1 MFSNDFDQLTLAD
14 IEYLVEN
21 RISEGRQLEF
31 KRDHYGRNDESKR
44 EFAADVSAMANAFGG
59 HLLVGVGA
67 DKGTASEVCG
77 VIERDPDGLMRNVSD
92 SIRSSLEPPLLGCRV
107 KWIPIDEDRGV
118 LLIRIPRS
126 DSAPHRVVVGNS
138 RHFYLRDEN
147 GKHPMSVSELRR
159 AFLFGAE
166 VEERIR
172 RFRTERTRI
181 LVDNEGP
188 LAVGTP
194 DDARLILHVI
204 PRATFTEGLQL
215 TFDERSTGY
224 WPWPLGTRG
233 GDPTHC
239 MDGIVAYAGS
249 GGQIGT
255 VRAFSTLFRNGIAE
269 AVAGIH
275 VATKEGRT
283 WISLKGIEKDLSSG
297 VRSILREYRKRSI
310 PAPFLILVTIVGVRG
325 VSVSV
330 GDRYDKVVFPYRADG
345 IVIPEIVLDSLRVI
359 DDLDSHMKPL
369 FDLMWNAFG
378 HRASPYFE

>member
-1 MFSNDFDQLTLAD
+1 MRCHQSRWQP
-14 IEYLVEN
+14 N
-21 RISEGRQLEF
+21 R
-31 KRDHYGRNDESKR
+31 GRNPLSDSPETVQTNRASS
-44 EFAADVSAMANAFGG
+44 VSAMANAFGG
-59 HLLVGVGA
+59 YVLIGVEE

-77 VIERDPDGLMRNVSD
+77 IVESDPDRLTRGVSD

-172 RFRTERTRI
+172 RFRAERTQV

-215 TFDERSTGY
+215 SFDERSAGH

-233 GDPTHC
+233 ADPMHC
-239 MDGIVAYAGS
+239 MDGLVAYAGPS
-249 GGQIGT
+249 GQIGT
-255 VRAFSTLFRNGIAE
+255 VHAFSTLFRNGIGE
-269 AVAGIH
+269 AVAGIYLG
-275 VATKEGRT
+275 TKEGRT
-283 WISLKGIEKDLSSG
+283 WIHLKGIEEVLSSG
-297 VRSILREYRKRSI
+297 VRGVLREYRKRNI
-310 PAPFLILVTIVGVRG
+310 PAPYLILVTIAGVRG
-325 VSVSV
+325 VSAAID
-330 GDRYDKVVFPYRADG
+330 DRYDQIVFPYRADK
-345 IVIPEIVLDSLRVI
+345 VVLPEIQLESLNAI
-359 DDLDSHMKPL
+359 DDLDAHMKPL

-378 HRASPYFE
+378 HRASPYFEQDMYGRQLR